1 LVNLAYQKII
11 PRGVRYLEILK
22 SNLSTEKTNIKTYYE
37 KFANAVDSGLAAIQ
51 DLESSLDHC
60 NNYSEAADVRKK
72 VISIG
77 ESLGD
82 LCSYLQKDDNFP
94 DIEDF
99 LLK

>member
-1 LVNLAYQKII
+1 
-11 PRGVRYLEILK
+11 LK
-22 SNLSTEKTNIKTYYE
+22 KCTNYTE
-37 KFANAVDSGLAAIQ
+37 A
-51 DLESSLDHC
+51 
-60 NNYSEAADVRKK
+60 SEVRKK

-77 ESLGD
+77 EELGV

>member
-1 LVNLAYQKII
+1 M
-11 PRGVRYLEILK
+11 
-22 SNLSTEKTNIKTYYE
+22 STEKANIKTYYE
-37 KFANAVDSGLAAIQ
+37 KFANAVDSGLASIQ
-51 DLESSLDHC
+51 DLEDSLNHC
-60 NNYSEAADVRKK
+60 NDYAEAADVRKK

-99 LLK
+99 LLKWPPHDANLIINHNQTFIIYS